1 MFDRSHELSSRLT
14 LIALAVAI
22 AGLYTALSAIA
33 ARRRGEQRLL
43 HALGTGRR
51 RIAWLTVCQCVGLGV
66 TAAAL
71 ATPLGIAI
79 AWALCELVNPRAF
92 GWSITLVLPPATF
105 AEPVLLGIAAA
116 ALAGLAPAWRTMT
129 ALTTPSDHE
138 LA

>member
-1 MFDRSHELSSRLT
+1 M
-14 LIALAVAI
+14 
-22 AGLYTALSAIA
+22 
-33 ARRRGEQRLL
+33 
-43 HALGTGRR
+43 
-51 RIAWLTVCQCVGLGV
+51 GLGV

-116 ALAGLAPAWRTMT
+116 ALAGLAPAWRAMT
-129 ALTTPSDHE
+129 ALTTQSDHE